1 MKKLRHSENE
11 VIKAVNLFDGVISDD
26 ITCREYGISHGTFY
40 NWRSK
45 YGGMDSSHIKRLKEL
60 EEENDNLM
68 EVSGCSILFSV
79 KRHFIYSCFG

>member
-11 VIKAVNLFDGVISDD
+11 IVKAVNPFEGGIFVD
-26 ITCREYGISHGTFY
+26 IICREYGISHDTLY

-45 YGGMDSSHIKRLKEL
+45 YGGMDLSHIKRLKEL
-60 EEENDNLM
+60 EEENDNLT